1 MKGRALLPGRREAIA
16 VAASAGLFAIT
27 FPPFRLLLPAF
38 VCLVPLAVHVAHLA
52 DRDGTGWQ
60 SARAGLWFTLL
71 GYGCNIYWI
80 AVALSLFTNLAFAG
94 YAAALVWLAPFGALM
109 AAVLF
114 TMRRH
119 TGWPMALLLPLAW
132 VSFELVLNYLSDLSF
147 PWLPLG
153 LSLSEWPLLAQA
165 ADLSGVRG
173 LSFWI
178 AATNGLV
185 VDAWLASRAAGPAGP
200 AESRRAVAFRAG
212 MVVLLAA
219 AAASY
224 GAWRMA
230 TTSLTPFA
238 RVTVAQPNI
247 PEEDKLR
254 AQDKDRYLGIA
265 GRVTREELARTK
277 SDLAVWPETAVPD
290 FLWRNPHW
298 ADSLRSAVG
307 PSGVPILF
315 GFLDS
320 TLPLPTGFEYYNAA
334 ALTDAQGNLSTQPP
348 YRKAFL
354 VPIVER
360 VPFVNPAWFA
370 RFNYFGSFGRGVD
383 PVPFTLPFGKVG
395 VLICYESIFPQLSR
409 QYRRDG
415 VALLVNITNDAW
427 FGRSTAP
434 YQHFAHL
441 PIRAIENRLPI
452 ARSANTGISAYIDP
466 LGRVHGATPLQVE
479 GAWTHTVERADI
491 GTLYSGVGDWIGWLS
506 AAAAVALLALGAAR
520 SRGARRDEAASL
532 K

>member
-1 MKGRALLPGRREAIA
+1 MKLRAWVPPRGEALA
-16 VAASAGLFAIT
+16 VAASAALFAIA
-27 FPPFRLLLPAF
+27 FPPFQLLLPAF
-38 VCLVPLAVHVAHLA
+38 ACLVPLGAHVARLA
-52 DRDGTGWQ
+52 DRDGTGWDA
-60 SARAGLWFTLL
+60 ARAGLWFTLL

-94 YAAALVWLAPFGALM
+94 YVAALVWLAPFGALTV
-109 AAVLF
+109 AVLF
-114 TMRRH
+114 TARRH
-119 TGWPMALLLPLAW
+119 TGWPMAVLLPLAW
-132 VSFELVLNYLSDLSF
+132 ISFELVLNYLSDLSF

-153 LSLSEWPLLAQA
+153 LSLSAWPLLAQA

-178 AATNGLV
+178 AATNGLI
-185 VDAWLASRAAGPAGP
+185 VDGWLAARALPAAERLRPIARRAA
-200 AESRRAVAFRAG
+200 
-212 MVVLLAA
+212 LAA
-219 AAASY
+219 ALALAVIGY
-224 GAWRMA
+224 GAWRMR
-230 TTSLTPFA
+230 TIELTPLA
-238 RVTVAQPNI
+238 RVTVVQPNI

-254 AQDKDRYLGIA
+254 AADKDKYLGIA
-265 GRVTREELARTK
+265 GRVTREELARSRT
-277 SDLAVWPETAVPD
+277 DLVVWPETAVPD

-298 ADSLRSAVG
+298 ADSLRATVG
-307 PSGVPILF
+307 SSGVPILF

-320 TLPLPTGFEYYNAA
+320 TIPGPSGFEYYNAV
-334 ALTDAQGNLSTQPP
+334 ALTDGLGNLSRQPP

-383 PVPFTLPFGKVG
+383 PVPFTLPFGTVG

-409 QYRRDG
+409 KYRRDG
-415 VALLVNITNDAW
+415 VSLLVNVTNDAW

-479 GAWTHTVERADI
+479 GAWTHTVQRS
-491 GTLYSGVGDWIGWLS
+491 GVTTLYSRLGDWVSWLS
-506 AAAAVALLALGAAR
+506 AAVVVAILALGMAR
-520 SRGARRDEAASL
+520 SRAGRRAEAET
-532 K
+532 

>member
-1 MKGRALLPGRREAIA
+1 MA
-16 VAASAGLFAIT
+16 VAASAALFAIA
-27 FPPFRLLLPAF
+27 FPPFKLLLPAF
-38 VCLVPLAVHVAHLA
+38 VCLVPLGVHVARLA
-52 DRDGTGWQ
+52 DRDGTGWE

-80 AVALSLFTNLAFAG
+80 AVALSLFTNLAFVG
-94 YAAALVWLAPFGALM
+94 YGAALVWLAPFGALT

-114 TMRRH
+114 TARRH
-119 TGWPMALLLPLAW
+119 TGWPMAVLLPLTW

-153 LSLSEWPLLAQA
+153 LSLSEWPLLAQI

-178 AATNGLV
+178 AATNGFV
-185 VDAWLASRAAGPAGP
+185 VDAWLAARAAPAGERWRP
-200 AESRRAVAFRAG
+200 IMYRAG
-212 MVVLLAA
+212 IALVLALAVTG
-219 AAASY
+219 Y
-224 GAWRMA
+224 GAWRMR
-230 TTSLTPFA
+230 TIELTPFA
-238 RVTVAQPNI
+238 RITVVQPNI

-254 AQDKDRYLGIA
+254 AQDKDKYLGIA
-265 GRVTREELARTK
+265 GRITREELARTK
-277 SDLAVWPETAVPD
+277 SDLVVWPETAVPD

-298 ADSLRSAVG
+298 TDSLRATVG
-307 PSGVPILF
+307 SSGVPILF

-320 TLPLPTGFEYYNAA
+320 TIPTPNSFVYYNAA
-334 ALTDAQGNLSTQPP
+334 ALTDTQGNLSDQVP

-383 PVPFTLPFGKVG
+383 PIPFALPFGKVG

-409 QYRRDG
+409 RYRRDG
-415 VALLVNITNDAW
+415 VSLLVNVTNDAW

-479 GAWTHTVERADI
+479 GAWTHNVERAGVI
-491 GTLYSGVGDWIGWLS
+491 TIYSRLGDWISWLS
-506 AAAAVALLALGAAR
+506 AGVVLAILALGVAR
-520 SRGARRDEAASL
+520 SRGGRRKDPQG
-532 K
+532 

>member
-1 MKGRALLPGRREAIA
+1 MRPTRREAIA
-16 VAASAGLFAIT
+16 VALSAGLFAIA

-38 VCLVPLAVHVAHLA
+38 VCLAPLGVHVARLA
-52 DRDGTGWQ
+52 DREGTGWE

-71 GYGCNIYWI
+71 GYGCNVYWI
-80 AVALSLFTNLAFAG
+80 AVALSLFTNLAFLG
-94 YAAALVWLAPFGALM
+94 YAAALVWLAPFGALTT
-109 AAVLF
+109 AVLF
-114 TMRRH
+114 TARRH
-119 TGWPMALLLPLAW
+119 TGWPLAVLLPLTW

-153 LSLSEWPLLAQA
+153 LSLAEWPVLAQA
-165 ADLSGVRG
+165 ADIRGVRG
-173 LSFWI
+173 LSLWL
-178 AATNGLV
+178 AATNGLLA
-185 VDAWLASRAAGPAGP
+185 DAWLATRGATRAERWRPLASRAAIAL
-200 AESRRAVAFRAG
+200 ALTAAVA
-212 MVVLLAA
+212 V
-219 AAASY
+219 Y
-224 GAWRMA
+224 GLWRMG
-230 TTSLTPFA
+230 TIELTPFA
-238 RVTVAQPNI
+238 RVTVVQPNI

-265 GRVTREELARTK
+265 GRVTREELARTQ
-277 SDLAVWPETAVPD
+277 SDLVVWPETAVPD

-298 ADSLRSAVG
+298 ADSLRATVG
-307 PSGVPILF
+307 SSGVPILF

-320 TLPLPTGFEYYNAA
+320 TTPMPYGFEYYNAA
-334 ALTDAQGNLSTQPP
+334 ALTDNLGNLSGQAP
-348 YRKAFL
+348 YRKSFL

-383 PVPFTLPFGKVG
+383 PVPFALPFGTVG

-409 QYRRDG
+409 SYRRDG
-415 VALLVNITNDAW
+415 VSLLVNVTNDAW

-441 PIRAIENRLPI
+441 PLRAIENRLPI

-479 GAWTHTVERADI
+479 GAWTHIVERA
-491 GTLYSGVGDWIGWLS
+491 GVTTLYGRLGDWLSWLS
-506 AAAAVALLALGAAR
+506 AGVVMAILGLGVAR
-520 SRGARRDEAASL
+520 TRVQR
-532 K
+532 KTNH

>member
-1 MKGRALLPGRREAIA
+1 MSLRGVLPTRSEALA
-16 VAASAGLFAIT
+16 VAASAGLFAIA
-27 FPPFRLLLPAF
+27 FPPFELLLPAF
-38 VCLVPLAVHVAHLA
+38 VCLAPLGAHIARLA
-52 DRDGTGWQ
+52 DRDGTGREA
-60 SARAGLWFTLL
+60 ARAGLWFTLL

-94 YAAALVWLAPFGALM
+94 YAAALVWLAPFGALTT
-109 AAVLF
+109 AVLF
-114 TMRRH
+114 TARRH
-119 TGWPMALLLPLAW
+119 TGWPMAVLLPLTW

-153 LSLSEWPLLAQA
+153 LSLSPWPLLAQA
-165 ADLSGVRG
+165 ADISGVRG

-185 VDAWLASRAAGPAGP
+185 VDAWIARRAAPDARWRPVVSRAVIGLALAG
-200 AESRRAVAFRAG
+200 AVAA
-212 MVVLLAA
+212 
-219 AAASY
+219 Y
-224 GAWRMA
+224 GAWRMR
-230 TTSLTPFA
+230 TITLTPFA
-238 RVTVAQPNI
+238 RVTVVQPNI

-254 AQDKDRYLGIA
+254 AQDKDKYLGIA
-265 GRVTREELARTK
+265 GRITREELARSR

-298 ADSLRSAVG
+298 IDSLQTTAGSA
-307 PSGVPILF
+307 GVPILF

-320 TLPLPTGFEYYNAA
+320 TAPVRTGFEYYNAA
-334 ALTDAQGNLSTQPP
+334 ALTDEDGNLSGQQP

-360 VPFVNPAWFA
+360 VPFVNPAWFS

-383 PVPFTLPFGKVG
+383 PVPFSLPFGKVG

-409 QYRRDG
+409 RYGRDG
-415 VALLVNITNDAW
+415 VSLIVNITNDAW

-479 GAWTHTVERADI
+479 GAWTHAVERA
-491 GTLYSGVGDWIGWLS
+491 GVTTLYSRLGDWVSWLS
-506 AAAAVALLALGAAR
+506 AAVVIAILALGVAR
-520 SRGARRDEAASL
+520 SRGMRPETA
-532 K
+532 

>member
-1 MKGRALLPGRREAIA
+1 MLPTRREGLA
-16 VAASAGLFAIT
+16 VAGSAGLFAIA
-27 FPPFRLLLPAF
+27 FPPFELLLPAF
-38 VCLVPLAVHVAHLA
+38 VCLAPLAAHVARLA
-52 DRDGTGWQ
+52 DRDGTGREA
-60 SARAGLWFTLL
+60 ARAGLWFTLL
-71 GYGCNIYWI
+71 GYACNIYWI

-94 YAAALVWLAPFGALM
+94 YAAALVWLAPFGALT

-114 TMRRH
+114 TARRH
-119 TGWPMALLLPLAW
+119 TGWPMAVLLPVTW
-132 VSFELVLNYLSDLSF
+132 VSFELLLNYLSDLSF

-153 LSLSEWPLLAQA
+153 LSLSPWPLLAQA
-165 ADLSGVRG
+165 ADISGVRG

-178 AATNGLV
+178 AATNGLAA
-185 VDAWLASRAAGPAGP
+185 DAWLGWRAASDP
-200 AESRRAVAFRAG
+200 RLRWRAVATRALAAVALAG
-212 MVVLLAA
+212 AA
-219 AAASY
+219 AAY
-224 GAWRMA
+224 GAWRMR
-230 TTSLTPFA
+230 TITLEPLA
-238 RVTVAQPNI
+238 RVTVVQPNI

-254 AQDKDRYLGIA
+254 AQDKDKYLGIA
-265 GRVTREELARTK
+265 GRITREELARTR

-290 FLWRNPHW
+290 FLWRNAHW
-298 ADSLRSAVG
+298 IDSLRATAGSA
-307 PSGVPILF
+307 GVPILF

-320 TLPLPTGFEYYNAA
+320 TAPVRTGFEYYNAA
-334 ALTDAQGNLSTQPP
+334 ALTDEHGNLSGQQP

-383 PVPFTLPFGKVG
+383 PVPFSLPFGKVG

-409 QYRRDG
+409 RYRRDG
-415 VALLVNITNDAW
+415 VSLLVNITNDAW

-434 YQHFAHL
+434 YQHFSHL

-479 GAWTHTVERADI
+479 GAWTHLVERAGI
-491 GTLYSGVGDWIGWLS
+491 TTLYSRFGDWVSWLS
-506 AAAAVALLALGAAR
+506 AAAVMALVGFGAAR
-520 SRGARRDEAASL
+520 ARGGTTGSRR
-532 K
+532 

>member
-1 MKGRALLPGRREAIA
+1 MKLRGLAPKRSEAIA
-16 VAASAGLFAIT
+16 VAASAALFAIA
-27 FPPFRLLLPAF
+27 FPPFELLLPAF
-38 VCLVPLAVHVAHLA
+38 ICLVPLGVHVARLA
-52 DRDGTGWQ
+52 DRQGTAWEA
-60 SARAGLWFTLL
+60 ARTGLWFTLL

-80 AVALSLFTNLAFAG
+80 AVALALFTKLAFAG
-94 YAAALVWLAPFGALM
+94 YAAALVWLAPFGAL
-109 AAVLF
+109 AVAVLF
-114 TMRRH
+114 TARRH
-119 TGWPMALLLPLAW
+119 TGWPMALLLPLTW
-132 VSFELVLNYLSDLSF
+132 VSFELTLNYLSDLSF

-153 LSLSEWPLLAQA
+153 LSLAPWPVLAQV

-178 AATNGLV
+178 AATNGLA
-185 VDAWLASRAAGPAGP
+185 VDAWLLARGVPAP
-200 AESRRAVAFRAG
+200 ERLRAVGFRAG
-212 MVVLLAA
+212 IALLLAA
-219 AAASY
+219 SVVGY
-224 GAWRMA
+224 GMWRIR
-230 TTSLTPFA
+230 TVELTPLA
-238 RVTVAQPNI
+238 RVTVVQPNI

-254 AQDKDRYLGIA
+254 AQDKDKYLGIA
-265 GRVTREELARTK
+265 GRVTRAELARTE
-277 SDLAVWPETAVPD
+277 SDLVVWPETAVPD

-298 ADSLRSAVG
+298 MDSLRATVG
-307 PSGVPILF
+307 SSGVPILF

-320 TLPLPTGFEYYNAA
+320 SFPAPDRFEYYNAA
-334 ALTDAQGNLSTQPP
+334 ALTDARGNLSEQQP

-409 QYRRDG
+409 RYRRDG
-415 VALLVNITNDAW
+415 VELLVNVTNDAW

-466 LGRVHGATPLQVE
+466 LGRVHGASPLQVE
-479 GAWTHTVERADI
+479 GAWTHTVQRAGI
-491 GTLYSGVGDWIGWLS
+491 VTLYSSLGDWVSWLS
-506 AAAAVALLALGAAR
+506 AAILVAVLALAVARTRGE
-520 SRGARRDEAASL
+520 RGARISA
-532 K
+532 

>member
-1 MKGRALLPGRREAIA
+1 MA
-16 VAASAGLFAIT
+16 VAASAALFAIA
-27 FPPFRLLLPAF
+27 FPPFKLLLPAF
-38 VCLVPLAVHVAHLA
+38 VCLVPLSVHVARLA
-52 DRDGTGWQ
+52 DRDGTGWE

-94 YAAALVWLAPFGALM
+94 YGAALVWLAPFGALT

-114 TMRRH
+114 TARRH
-119 TGWPMALLLPLAW
+119 TGWPMAVLLPLTW

-153 LSLSEWPLLAQA
+153 LSLSEWPLLAQI

-185 VDAWLASRAAGPAGP
+185 VDAWLAARAAPAGERWRP
-200 AESRRAVAFRAG
+200 IMYRAG
-212 MVVLLAA
+212 IALVLALAVTG
-219 AAASY
+219 Y
-224 GAWRMA
+224 GAWRMR
-230 TTSLTPFA
+230 TIELTPFA
-238 RVTVAQPNI
+238 RITVVQPNI

-254 AQDKDRYLGIA
+254 AQDKDKYLGIA
-265 GRVTREELARTK
+265 GRITREELARTK
-277 SDLAVWPETAVPD
+277 SDLVVWPETAVPD

-298 ADSLRSAVG
+298 TDSLRATVG
-307 PSGVPILF
+307 SSGVPILF

-320 TLPLPTGFEYYNAA
+320 TIPTPNSFVYYNAA
-334 ALTDAQGNLSTQPP
+334 ALTDAQGNLSDQVP

-383 PVPFTLPFGKVG
+383 PIPFALPFGKVG

-409 QYRRDG
+409 RYRRDG
-415 VALLVNITNDAW
+415 VSLLVNVTNDAW

-441 PIRAIENRLPI
+441 PIRAVENRLPI

-479 GAWTHTVERADI
+479 GAWTHNVERAGVTTI
-491 GTLYSGVGDWIGWLS
+491 YSRLGDWISWLS
-506 AAAAVALLALGAAR
+506 AGVVIAILSLGVAR
-520 SRGARRDEAASL
+520 SREQRRKDPQA
-532 K
+532 

>member
-1 MKGRALLPGRREAIA
+1 MA
-16 VAASAGLFAIT
+16 VAASAALFAIA
-27 FPPFRLLLPAF
+27 FPPFKLLLPAF
-38 VCLVPLAVHVAHLA
+38 VCLAPLGIHIARLA
-52 DRDGTGWQ
+52 DRNGTGLE

-94 YAAALVWLAPFGALM
+94 YGAALVWLAPFGALT

-114 TMRRH
+114 TARRH
-119 TGWPMALLLPLAW
+119 TGWPMAVLLPLVW

-153 LSLSEWPLLAQA
+153 LTLSGWPVLAQA

-185 VDAWLASRAAGPAGP
+185 VDAWLAWRAAPLTARWRP
-200 AESRRAVAFRAG
+200 VVLRAG
-212 MVVLLAA
+212 VALGLVLTFV
-219 AAASY
+219 SY
-224 GAWRMA
+224 GAWRMSA
-230 TTSLTPFA
+230 IELTPFA
-238 RVTVAQPNI
+238 RVTVVQPNI

-254 AQDKDRYLGIA
+254 AADKDKYLGIA
-265 GRVTREELARTK
+265 GRITREELARART
-277 SDLAVWPETAVPD
+277 DLVIWPETAVPD

-298 ADSLRSAVG
+298 TDSLRATVG
-307 PSGVPILF
+307 SSGTPILF

-320 TLPLPTGFEYYNAA
+320 TRPVPAGFEYYNAA
-334 ALTDAQGNLSTQPP
+334 ALTDAQGNISDQAP
-348 YRKAFL
+348 YRKSFL

-370 RFNYFGSFGRGVD
+370 SFNYFGSFGRGVD

-409 QYRRDG
+409 SYRRDG
-415 VALLVNITNDAW
+415 VSLLVNVTNDAW

-434 YQHFAHL
+434 YQHFGHL

-479 GAWTHTVERADI
+479 GAWTHNVERASV
-491 GTLYSGVGDWIGWLS
+491 TSLYSRFGDWLSWLS
-506 AAAAVALLALGAAR
+506 AAVVVALLGLGMAR
-520 SRGARRDEAASL
+520 SRDPRGGAPST
-532 K
+532 

>member
-1 MKGRALLPGRREAIA
+1 M
-16 VAASAGLFAIT
+16 AASAGLFAIS

-38 VCLVPLAVHVAHLA
+38 VCLVPLAAYVARLA
-52 DRDGTGWQ
+52 DRDGTAWQ
-60 SARAGLWFTLL
+60 SARSGLWFTVL

-94 YAAALVWLAPFGALM
+94 YAAALVWLAPFGALTT
-109 AAVLF
+109 AVLF
-114 TMRRH
+114 TARRH
-119 TGWPMALLLPLAW
+119 TGWPMAVLLPLVW

-153 LSLSEWPLLAQA
+153 LSLSGWPVLAQA
-165 ADLSGVRG
+165 ADISGVRG
-173 LSFWI
+173 LSLWI
-178 AATNGLV
+178 AAINGLI
-185 VDAWLASRAAGPAGP
+185 VDGWTASRTV
-200 AESRRAVAFRAG
+200 AEGARRRAIAVRAFTAAVLIAG
-212 MVVLLAA
+212 V
-219 AAASY
+219 ASY
-224 GAWRMA
+224 GTWRMR
-230 TTSLTPFA
+230 TTELTPFA
-238 RVTVAQPNI
+238 RVTVVQPNI

-254 AQDKDRYLGIA
+254 ADDKDKYLGIA
-265 GRVTREELARTK
+265 GRVTRAELARTR
-277 SDLAVWPETAVPD
+277 SDLVVWPETAVPD

-298 ADSLRSAVG
+298 IDSLQTTAGS
-307 PSGVPILF
+307 SGVPILF

-320 TLPLPTGFEYYNAA
+320 TQPTPFGFEYYNAA
-334 ALTDAQGNLSTQPP
+334 ALTDSHGNLSGQQP

-370 RFNYFGSFGRGVD
+370 RFNYFGSFARGVD
-383 PVPFTLPFGKVG
+383 PVPFSLPFGTVG

-409 QYRRDG
+409 KYRRDG

-466 LGRVHGATPLQVE
+466 LGRVHGASPLQIE
-479 GAWTHTVERADI
+479 GAWTHNVERAQI
-491 GTLYSGVGDWIGWLS
+491 TTMYSRLGDWIGWLS
-506 AAAAVALLALGAAR
+506 AAVVVAILALAAAR
-520 SRGARRDEAASL
+520 SRAQMKVAQAG
-532 K
+532 

>member
-1 MKGRALLPGRREAIA
+1 M
-16 VAASAGLFAIT
+16 AASAALFAIS
-27 FPPFRLLLPAF
+27 FPPFELLLPAF
-38 VCLVPLAVHVAHLA
+38 ICLAPLGVHVARLA
-52 DRDGTGWQ
+52 DRNGTGREA
-60 SARAGLWFTLL
+60 ARAGLWFTLL

-94 YAAALVWLAPFGALM
+94 YAAALVWLAPFGALTV
-109 AAVLF
+109 AVLF
-114 TMRRH
+114 TARRH
-119 TGWPMALLLPLAW
+119 TGWPMAVLLPLTW

-153 LSLSEWPLLAQA
+153 LTLSPWPMLAQA
-165 ADLSGVRG
+165 ADISGVRG

-185 VDAWLASRAAGPAGP
+185 VDAWLAWRAATGVCWRSLLWRGG
-200 AESRRAVAFRAG
+200 AV
-212 MVVLLAA
+212 LAIA
-219 AAASY
+219 ALFTAY
-224 GAWRMA
+224 GAWRMR
-230 TTSLTPFA
+230 TITLTPLA
-238 RVTVAQPNI
+238 RVTVVQPNI

-254 AQDKDRYLGIA
+254 AQDKDKYLGIA
-265 GRVTREELARTK
+265 GRVTREALARTR
-277 SDLAVWPETAVPD
+277 SDLVVWPETAVPD

-298 ADSLRSAVG
+298 VDSLQATAGSA
-307 PSGVPILF
+307 GVPILF

-320 TLPLPTGFEYYNAA
+320 TLPTRTGFEYYNAA
-334 ALTDAQGNLSTQPP
+334 ALTDEQGNLSGQPP

-360 VPFVNPAWFA
+360 VPFVNPAWFS
-370 RFNYFGSFGRGVD
+370 RFNYFGSFGRGVG
-383 PVPFTLPFGKVG
+383 PIPFSLPFGKVG

-409 QYRRDG
+409 RYARDG

-441 PIRAIENRLPI
+441 PIRAIETRLPV

-479 GAWTHTVERADI
+479 GAWTHEVESANV
-491 GTLYSGVGDWIGWLS
+491 TSLYSDMGDWVSWLS
-506 AAAAVALLALGAAR
+506 AAVVMAILALAVAR
-520 SRGARRDEAASL
+520 SRKAPETV
-532 K
+532 

>member
-1 MKGRALLPGRREAIA
+1 MKLRGLVPKRSEAIA
-16 VAASAGLFAIT
+16 VASSAALFAIA
-27 FPPFRLLLPAF
+27 FPPFELLLPAF
-38 VCLVPLAVHVAHLA
+38 ICLVPLGVHVARLA
-52 DRDGTGWQ
+52 DRQGTAREA
-60 SARAGLWFTLL
+60 ARAGLWFTLL

-80 AVALSLFTNLAFAG
+80 AVALSLFTKLAFAG
-94 YAAALVWLAPFGALM
+94 YAAALVWLAPFGAL
-109 AAVLF
+109 AVAVLF
-114 TMRRH
+114 TARRH
-119 TGWPMALLLPLAW
+119 TGWPMAILLPLTW
-132 VSFELVLNYLSDLSF
+132 VSFELALNYLSDLSF

-153 LSLSEWPLLAQA
+153 LSLSPWPVLAQM

-178 AATNGLV
+178 AATNGLA
-185 VDAWLASRAAGPAGP
+185 VDAWLLARGVPTGERLRPVA
-200 AESRRAVAFRAG
+200 RRGAMAL
-212 MVVLLAA
+212 LLAA
-219 AAASY
+219 AVVGY
-224 GAWRMA
+224 GVWRMR
-230 TTSLTPFA
+230 TVELTPLA
-238 RVTVAQPNI
+238 RVTVVQPNI

-254 AQDKDRYLGIA
+254 AQDKDKYVGIA
-265 GRVTREELARTK
+265 GRVTRAEMARTR
-277 SDLAVWPETAVPD
+277 SDLVVWPETAVPD

-298 ADSLRSAVG
+298 TDSLRAIVG
-307 PSGVPILF
+307 SSGVPILF
-315 GFLDS
+315 GFLDFS
-320 TLPLPTGFEYYNAA
+320 FPTRDRFEYYNAA
-334 ALTDAQGNLSTQPP
+334 ALTDARGNLSGQQP

-409 QYRRDG
+409 RYRRDG
-415 VALLVNITNDAW
+415 VELLVNITNDAW

-466 LGRVHGATPLQVE
+466 LGRVHGASPLQVE
-479 GAWTHTVERADI
+479 GAWTHTVERAGI
-491 GTLYSGVGDWIGWLS
+491 PTLYSGLGDWVSWLS
-506 AAAAVALLALGAAR
+506 AAILVAILALAVAR
-520 SRGARRDEAASL
+520 TRGERRAKASP
-532 K
+532 